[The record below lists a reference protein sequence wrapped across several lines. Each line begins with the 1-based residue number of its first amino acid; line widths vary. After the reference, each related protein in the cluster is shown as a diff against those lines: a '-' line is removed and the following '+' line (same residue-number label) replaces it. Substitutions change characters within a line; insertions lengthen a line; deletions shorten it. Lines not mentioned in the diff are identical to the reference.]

1 MGYGDREVAKRFC
14 DLVSRIAVS
23 IASALAEKSDRLLP
37 FKDADR
43 QRKPSQTVPVKATCG
58 GDDDPD
64 SAALGSDILQVVE
77 ILHVVEDEKA
87 VRRIC

>member
-1 MGYGDREVAKRFC
+1 MGYGDREVAKRLC
-14 DLVSRIAVS
+14 DLVGCISVS
-23 IASALAEKSDRLLP
+23 VAGVLAEKRDRLLP

-43 QRKPSQTVPVKATCG
+43 QRKPSQTVPVKVACG

-64 SAALGSDILQVVE
+64 SAALRGKISQVVE